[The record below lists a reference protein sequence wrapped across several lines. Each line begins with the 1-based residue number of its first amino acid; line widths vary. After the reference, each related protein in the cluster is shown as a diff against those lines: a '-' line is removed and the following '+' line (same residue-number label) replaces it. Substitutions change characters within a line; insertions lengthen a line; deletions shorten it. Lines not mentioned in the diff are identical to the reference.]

1 MGIPDDDGLGSR
13 EYFGSE
19 AAIFGGQTP
28 LLEGED
34 WFYYVMVAGISI
46 GDERVALPDG
56 VFSRIDGREDE
67 FVMH

>member
-1 MGIPDDDGLGSR
+1 MVIPDDEGSGSGK
-13 EYFGSE
+13 YFGSE

-34 WFYYVMVAGISI
+34 WFYYVTVTGISI

-56 VFSRIDGREDE
+56 VFSRIDSREDG